1 MRAAVWRT
9 HAGIIVGRNLALL
22 GADPNCAVCTLS
34 RAGPPVDSPT
44 FYGWPHA
51 FAIAGANH
59 DDQIGFLPVGEN
71 VKAAPFQQRLL
82 NALARYGVGIGLV
95 QRFSRIG
102 INPTR
107 TVLACTKYAGTRGLF
122 LSLASAGVT
131 SSVASVKKAEKRE
144 T

>member
-34 RAGPPVDSPT
+34 IAGPPVDFPT

-71 VKAAPFQQRLL
+71 QSGPIPAAPPQRSR
-82 NALARYGVGIGLV
+82 ALW
-95 QRFSRIG
+95 SWNRIG
-102 INPTR
+102 PA
-107 TVLACTKYAGTRGLF
+107 VLP
-122 LSLASAGVT
+122 
-131 SSVASVKKAEKRE
+131 
-144 T
+144 

>member
-1 MRAAVWRT
+1 MGALAEGVLYVPTVHLEPIFRGSDLVAHMQAAVWRT

-95 QRFSRIG
+95 QRLSRVG
-102 INPTR
+102 INHNAHGP
-107 TVLACTKYAGTRGLF
+107 GLQ
-122 LSLASAGVT
+122 
-131 SSVASVKKAEKRE
+131 
-144 T
+144 